1 MNILNLRF
9 CGFKESHIFNILMK
23 KDIKPYF
30 PPQACVSDCY
40 YLELALAASGRVSV
54 EDVEEDEW
62 NVF

>member
-1 MNILNLRF
+1 
-9 CGFKESHIFNILMK
+9 MK
-23 KDIKPYF
+23 KDIKTYF